1 MNPTLIPALE
11 IAGIGLLLCL
21 GFILIFQSGAKERR
35 IQRRLQRLHD
45 KKPERT
51 KNGALPVQLR
61 RREIYSANP
70 GLDRLLKR
78 WLPSPAV
85 LHNRLARTGRNIT
98 VARYLAANIVLIVVV
113 AVALKLFHLP
123 LPVVIL
129 LGIAGGI
136 GLPHFVVARLI
147 RRRITAFNNQF
158 PEAIDLMVRGLR
170 AGLPIIETITVV
182 AQEMPEPIRGE
193 FRRIVDAVQV
203 GQPFDESL
211 WAAAKRID
219 SAEFRFFVVSLS
231 IQRETGGNLTE
242 TLENLSDILRRR
254 RQLYLKVKAVSSE
267 ARAGAWVI
275 GVLPF
280 LLGSGMYLINPQY
293 MSPLFH
299 THDGHTLL
307 AVGLGGFAIGVVV
320 LIKMVSFQI

>member
-1 MNPTLIPALE
+1 
-11 IAGIGLLLCL
+11 
-21 GFILIFQSGAKERR
+21 
-35 IQRRLQRLHD
+35 
-45 KKPERT
+45 
-51 KNGALPVQLR
+51 
-61 RREIYSANP
+61 
-70 GLDRLLKR
+70 
-78 WLPSPAV
+78 
-85 LHNRLARTGRNIT
+85 
-98 VARYLAANIVLIVVV
+98 
-113 AVALKLFHLP
+113 
-123 LPVVIL
+123 VIL